1 MIVDL
6 VRHDLGRTCETG
18 SVHVPQLMQV
28 ESYRTVHQLV
38 STVRGRLLPHHRGI
52 SCLKKAFPMGSMTG
66 APKLRT
72 MSIIDRLE
80 KSARGI
86 FSGTIGFMALSGALD
101 ANVVIRTAVVH
112 KSGIDIGAG
121 GAIVAMSD
129 PSEEFDEMILKGS
142 ALMEAIA
149 VTLTGSG
156 DYRLLGADPTL

>member
-1 MIVDL
+1 MVLACWDPDVKLNKMVFPL
-6 VRHDLGRTCETG
+6 VE
-18 SVHVPQLMQV
+18 Q
-28 ESYRTVHQLV
+28 
-38 STVRGRLLPHHRGI
+38 
-52 SCLKKAFPMGSMTG
+52 
-66 APKLRT
+66 
-72 MSIIDRLE
+72 
-80 KSARGI
+80 GI